1 MDYASG
7 QKTGRRSGFTVDRST
22 VILNKLVDEL
32 NNFLKF
38 SHGTKLAVVHAEKK
52 NTPAGKRLAEM
63 ADILFVEEEPPVHVE
78 EKIVDVIEVDK
89 PNTQLV
95 CHITPRKL
103 SLGDAEESW
112 ILDRADMMTH
122 LTDSILT
129 IVATVLGIIIAGG
142 TPAEALLSARN

>member
-1 MDYASG
+1 M
-7 QKTGRRSGFTVDRST
+7 
-22 VILNKLVDEL
+22 L
-32 NNFLKF
+32 
-38 SHGTKLAVVHAEKK
+38 
-52 NTPAGKRLAEM
+52 
-63 ADILFVEEEPPVHVE
+63 E

-122 LTDSILT
+122 LTALFDNCCY
-129 IVATVLGIIIAGG
+129 GAGNYYCWRHTG
-142 TPAEALLSARN
+142 RKLFCRRN